1 MCEGNQ
7 VLLPF
12 SETLPLDEIVE
23 LTQRLI
29 EFHSTPDNPAELAAC
44 RAFLTEWCARE
55 GLNAR
60 AYDVRPGGVLYVGPD
75 SGRAPLL
82 QLSHFDVAAGPDAL
96 FSPLLCDDQL
106 YGRGALDDKY
116 AVALSLVLYREAC
129 RTAEQHGGTQE
140 DVPLMLLL
148 SGGGEED
155 DMLGIQ
161 SVLETLM
168 PEFCIALDG
177 GEPKHIV
184 IKEKGMLRL
193 ELASY
198 GEAADGAQP
207 WKGKNATNTLIA
219 DYLVLLSLL
228 QRKDN
233 ISDPTYWHPTLNLN
247 KLRAGLSPNLV
258 PDSATAQ
265 LDVRFTEYDDPKIL
279 YDELRRSISGSLGIV
294 SEAPVFESLPS
305 PWRNLLFRVT
315 GASAAKGHGGSG
327 AHHFSQLGL
336 SGVAW
341 GADGD
346 DSRHSM
352 SEHLNISSLRPV
364 YEGLV
369 RMVNAAFDYKK
380 ENAG

>member
-82 QLSHFDVAAGPDAL
+82 LLSHFDVAAGPDAL

-265 LDVRFTEYDDPKIL
+265 LDVRFTEYDGMLGAVIHPKNYIL
-279 YDELRRSISGSLGIV
+279 PL
-294 SEAPVFESLPS
+294 
-305 PWRNLLFRVT
+305 
-315 GASAAKGHGGSG
+315 
-327 AHHFSQLGL
+327 
-336 SGVAW
+336 
-341 GADGD
+341 
-346 DSRHSM
+346 
-352 SEHLNISSLRPV
+352 LRPHFCGRFPEENFMIYDAV
-364 YEGLV
+364 HQAVLLQEDHKARLLELAAPLELPPPSEREQQFQALWKQFYQTLEIKARHNEKC
-369 RMVNAAFDYKK
+369 RMTHCPKRFWADMVEMKDEF
-380 ENAG
+380 

>member
-1 MCEGNQ
+1 MSEGNQ
-7 VLLPF
+7 VLLPL
-12 SETLPLDEIVE
+12 SETLPLDEVVE
-23 LTQRLI
+23 LTRRLI
-29 EFHSTPDNPAELAAC
+29 EFRSTPDNPAELDGC
-44 RAFLTEWCARE
+44 RAFLAEWCARE

-60 AYDVRPGGVLYVGPD
+60 IHDVRPGCALYVGPD

-82 QLSHFDVAAGPDAL
+82 LLSHFDVVAGPDAL
-96 FSPLLCDDQL
+96 FSSLLCGDQL

-129 RTAEQHGGTQE
+129 RTAEQNGGAQE

-148 SGGGEED
+148 SGVGEED
-155 DMLGIQ
+155 DILGIQ
-161 SVLETLM
+161 SILETLT

-177 GEPKHIV
+177 GDPNHIV
-184 IKEKGMLRL
+184 TKEKGLLRL

-198 GEAADGAQP
+198 AEAADGSQP
-207 WKGKNATNTLIA
+207 WRGKNAANTLIA

-228 QRKDN
+228 QRKGN
-233 ISDPTYWHPTLNLN
+233 VSDPTYWYPTLNLN
-247 KLRAGLSPNLV
+247 KLRAGLSAGLV

-265 LDVRFTEYDDPKIL
+265 LDVRFTEHDDPKIL

-294 SEAPVFESLPS
+294 SEEPVFESLPS
-305 PWRNLLFRVT
+305 PWLNLLFRVT
-315 GASAAKGHGGSG
+315 GASATKGHGGSG
-327 AHHFSQLGL
+327 AHHFSRLGF

-346 DSRHSM
+346 NSQHSM

-369 RMVNAAFDYKK
+369 RMVNAAFDYKR
-380 ENAG
+380 EAR